1 MIVIITDEARS
12 DLDRI
17 GNYIALDN
25 PRRAASFVAELLDR
39 CRRLADMPRAFP
51 MVPRYEHTGVRRHTH
66 GAYLI
71 FYRIGV
77 ESIDVLHVLNGA
89 QEYEAILF
97 PKDV

>member
-1 MIVIITDEARS
+1 
-12 DLDRI
+12 
-17 GNYIALDN
+17 
-25 PRRAASFVAELLDR
+25 
-39 CRRLADMPRAFP
+39 MPRAFP

-71 FYRIGV
+71 FYWIGV

-89 QEYEAILF
+89 QGYEAILF